1 MLLVD
6 RGRSLESAR
15 APFEETLGVI
25 AQRLLALGI
34 AQRLLALGIAALL
47 DCSGSLSVNL
57 AEKLLFASGYL
68 QLLVQ
73 VRDDLGE
80 DVVDEVFA
88 VLVDGGTAFALLANI
103 LVEFL

>member
-15 APFEETLGVI
+15 APFEETLRVI
-25 AQRLLALGI
+25 AQRLLALGV
-34 AQRLLALGIAALL
+34 AALL